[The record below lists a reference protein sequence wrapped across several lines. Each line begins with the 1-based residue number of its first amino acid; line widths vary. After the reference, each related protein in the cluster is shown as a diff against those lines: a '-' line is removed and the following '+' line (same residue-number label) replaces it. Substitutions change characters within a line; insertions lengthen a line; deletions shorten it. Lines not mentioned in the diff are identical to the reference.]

1 MEQSFYM
8 TLKLSWYGPTSHS
21 TVKSLKP
28 SSKHGNKTRMPTLTT
43 SIAHSTENPSHSN
56 QTGKRNKAGGEEIK
70 TVSIC
75 RRHDTL

>member
-1 MEQSFYM
+1 MEQSFCM

-28 SSKHGNKTRMPTLTT
+28 SSKHGNKTRMHTLTT

-56 QTGKRNKAGGEEIK
+56 QTGKRNKAGREEIK
-70 TVSIC
+70 TVSI
-75 RRHDTL
+75 